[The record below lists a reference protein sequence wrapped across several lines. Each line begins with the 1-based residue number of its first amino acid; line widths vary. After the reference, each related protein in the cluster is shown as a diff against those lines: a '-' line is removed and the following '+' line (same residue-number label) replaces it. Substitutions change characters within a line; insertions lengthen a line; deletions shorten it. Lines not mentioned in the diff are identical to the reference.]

1 MLDRT
6 TVFER
11 GRTNVLSAQ
20 LFGIAHAELTS
31 ANKIIFG
38 IQRIVRFLAAQG
50 ARLACRVHV
59 RYLQPS
65 CLRVLLI
72 EHLHKTAELYFAV
85 CAVRLVNEIK
95 LSQCSPSSSSMST
108 PHPSRSTS
116 QPHRAMI
123 SHAFMP

>member
-31 ANKIIFG
+31 ANKIVFG

-59 RYLQPS
+59 PVRKDMR
-65 CLRVLLI
+65 CLGEVQIVWSILG
-72 EHLHKTAELYFAV
+72 FAM
-85 CAVRLVNEIK
+85 LV
-95 LSQCSPSSSSMST
+95 
-108 PHPSRSTS
+108 RSTFDTC
-116 QPHRAMI
+116 RLRDRT
-123 SHAFMP
+123 